1 MSEKEMNAYRLNSL
15 EEPTDEMLA
24 LLMREVAEEAKQK
37 SEKAHKRFFKRSGMI
52 FVNNGYYGVKNTISN
67 E

>member
-37 SEKAHKRFFKRSGMI
+37 SEKAHKRFFKRSGNDI
-52 FVNNGYYGVKNTISN
+52 RKQRVLWSEEYNIQ
-67 E
+67 

>member
-24 LLMREVAEEAKQK
+24 LLMRELAEEAKQK
-37 SEKAHKRFFKRSGMI
+37 SEKAHKRFFQEIWDDIRKQRVLWSEEYNI
-52 FVNNGYYGVKNTISN
+52 Q
-67 E
+67 

>member
-37 SEKAHKRFFKRSGMI
+37 SEKAHKRFFFFFWDDIRKQRVLWSEEYNI
-52 FVNNGYYGVKNTISN
+52 Q
-67 E
+67 